1 MRSLLNF
8 LLRYKTLIL
17 FLILEGVALVMLTS
31 SHNYHQAITSNL
43 ARGISGNINER
54 IERGRSYFSLRDVN
68 EKLVAENRTLRQKL
82 EDLNKTPESSFVSV
96 EDSIREQKY
105 RYISARVVNNS
116 VNRQKNFITLD
127 KGRKHGITIG
137 MAVASADGVIGVTV
151 GVSQNYSVAMS
162 LLNNDFRLSASIL
175 NNNYFG
181 SLAWDGKNYRHALLS
196 EIPHHV
202 VINQGDTIVTS
213 GYSAIFPAGLVIGT
227 VTDQQIKG
235 GDFVTIQV
243 QLAADFKRLTNVYI
257 IGSLE
262 KNERNLLEEEVINE

>member
-1 MRSLLNF
+1 
-8 LLRYKTLIL
+8 
-17 FLILEGVALVMLTS
+17 MLTS

-96 EDSIREQKY
+96 EDTIREQKY